1 VDLRLKVRAMTD
13 TLAAE
18 RKYAADPVA
27 ERLES
32 SMKQREPLSG
42 RSVDFVLLL
51 ALGAAWGGS
60 YLFIKIG
67 ISEIPPLT
75 FVALRLSL
83 GALIMLALLR
93 VLGHSVPRTWPP
105 WRRFAVMGFLSGAVP
120 WTLISWGEQY
130 ISSGLAALL
139 QATMPIFTVIIAYF
153 AVADETMK
161 PTKILGVVVGFVG
174 VGFLMLPDLR
184 QGIRASLLGQLA
196 IVASSASYAA
206 GAIFARKELRG
217 QSPLVST
224 MGQLATGALMMLPIS
239 LMNGRPFDLVPSAR
253 AIGSL
258 LALTV
263 LGTVLAYVIYYV
275 LIERTSATFVSTVTY
290 IIPVNGL
297 LLGALVLGE
306 PLDIVLLV
314 SLGLILLGVLLVR
327 R

>member
-1 VDLRLKVRAMTD
+1 
-13 TLAAE
+13 
-18 RKYAADPVA
+18 
-27 ERLES
+27 
-32 SMKQREPLSG
+32 MKQRAPLTG
-42 RSVDFVLLL
+42 QYLDFGLLL
-51 ALGAAWGGS
+51 ALGAAWGAS

-67 ISEIPPLT
+67 IGEIPPFT

-83 GALIMLALLR
+83 GALIMVVLLR
-93 VLGHSVPRTWPP
+93 VLGYPMPRTWHQ
-105 WRRFAVMGFLSGAVP
+105 WRGFAVMGFLSGAVP

-139 QATMPIFTVIIAYF
+139 QATMPIFTVIMAHF
-153 AVADETMK
+153 AAKDEAMTPAK
-161 PTKILGVVVGFVG
+161 LLGVAVGFVG
-174 VGFLMLPDLR
+174 VGLLMLPDLR
-184 QGIRASLLGQLA
+184 QGVQASLLGQLA
-196 IVASSASYAA
+196 IVGSSASYGA

-217 QSPLVST
+217 QSPLVLT
-224 MGQLATGALMMLPIS
+224 MGQLATGALMMLPIA
-239 LMNGRPFDLVPSAR
+239 LLVDRPFDLAPSWPAV
-253 AIGSL
+253 GSL

-263 LGTVLAYVIYYV
+263 IGTVLAYIIYYA

-306 PLDIVLLV
+306 SLEVGLWV